1 MNSTEFNNLIILNYI
16 LINYIIIKK
25 GKKLNNEIERKK
37 LKNKKKV

>member
-1 MNSTEFNNLIILNYI
+1 MNSTEFNNLIILNYV